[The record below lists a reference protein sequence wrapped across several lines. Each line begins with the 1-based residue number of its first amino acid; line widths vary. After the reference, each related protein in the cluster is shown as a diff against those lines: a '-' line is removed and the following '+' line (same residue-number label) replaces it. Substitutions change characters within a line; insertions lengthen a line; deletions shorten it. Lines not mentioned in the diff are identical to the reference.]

1 MVDDFIKSYVKKIAS
16 HSEHISVA
24 KSIDSENNS
33 CDITIYANDSD
44 IGRIIGRNG
53 KMISS
58 IKTLISGCKAKDGIS
73 YKIVVESV

>member
-16 HSEHISVA
+16 HAEHISVT
-24 KSIDSENNS
+24 KSINSQDSS
-33 CDITIYANDSD
+33 CDIVIYANSND
-44 IGRIIGRNG
+44 IGRIVGRNG

-73 YKIVVESV
+73 YKIVVESI